1 MELEP
6 QGASSSEDN
15 VLEPVAWAFY
25 RVTVALKEIDQVKSY
40 VSAQAPGMFLT
51 TSRINFM
58 AQALNFKMMIKNQLS
73 IKNL

>member
-1 MELEP
+1 
-6 QGASSSEDN
+6 
-15 VLEPVAWAFY
+15 
-25 RVTVALKEIDQVKSY
+25 VTVALKEIDHVKSY
-40 VSAQAPGMFLT
+40 VSARAPGMFLA